1 MTCLECQHWNLR
13 EASSIENNKR
23 SGYNMAKQGLGL
35 CNVGPKWLY
44 RPHHHSC
51 NERKQEDGDKILK
64 RIDWLRK
71 RGMIHER

>member
-13 EASSIENNKR
+13 DRREMSRE
-23 SGYNMAKQGLGL
+23 GLGL
-35 CNVGPKWLY
+35 CNIGPKWTY
-44 RPHHHSC
+44 YPPQHSC

-71 RGMIHER
+71 RGMIHDR